1 MYAWNSVEKLDTCD
15 TVEDEVDLAC
25 AAAYCDGCSILLSHV
40 YKTYEYSLNDMYTE
54 VFLSYEE
61 NMFNTL
67 DAENQSVLATLE
79 EQSS

>member
-1 MYAWNSVEKLDTCD
+1 
-15 TVEDEVDLAC
+15 
-25 AAAYCDGCSILLSHV
+25 
-40 YKTYEYSLNDMYTE
+40 

-79 EQSS
+79 EQSSWLWK